1 MKNVKILNT
10 APAKTCKTM
19 KNSKKAFVLPTV
31 IVSMLVLSLVS
42 LLMISAMVTSKL
54 NTGLLLGKSNN
65 KIDLEKI
72 YFDFKNNQLHSSEKY
87 EILTYTAEDVDETL
101 EVTYKA
107 IVVSKN
113 DKTLLFAVGEFEKNS
128 GAFVK
133 TINYQTN
140 DFLFEF
146 DKLEDDSINTNKLT
160 FGSLIFIADNGLG
173 E

>member
-1 MKNVKILNT
+1 MKNAKILST
-10 APAKTCKTM
+10 APEKTCKTM

-31 IVSMLVLSLVS
+31 IVSMLMLSLVS

-65 KIDLEKI
+65 KIDLEKV

-87 EILTYTAEDVDETL
+87 DILTYTADTVDGTL
-101 EVTYKA
+101 QGTYRA

-113 DKTLLFAVGEFEKNS
+113 DKTLLFAVCEFEKNS

-146 DKLEDDSINTNKLT
+146 DKLEDGSINTNKLT
-160 FGSLIFIADNGLG
+160 FGSLVFIANNGLG